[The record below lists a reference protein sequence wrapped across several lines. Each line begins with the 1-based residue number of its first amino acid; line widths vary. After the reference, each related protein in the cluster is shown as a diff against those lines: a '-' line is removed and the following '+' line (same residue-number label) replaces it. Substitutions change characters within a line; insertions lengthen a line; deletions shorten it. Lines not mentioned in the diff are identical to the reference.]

1 MSAPRH
7 FLDLDGFSATALNA
21 LLDTAADHK
30 AAAQAATTTA
40 HRAKTPRPLEGRILA
55 LLFQAQSTR
64 TRISFAAAIGQL
76 GGQGILLPRSELH
89 LDRGET
95 LADTATAI
103 SCYVDAVLLRST
115 EQNFFDQFVAQSQ
128 VPVING
134 LTEHSHPCQVLAD
147 LLTLRETF
155 GGGGTMDWQD
165 LRVAWLGPFN
175 NMTRSYLHAAEQL
188 GFALALSLPPE
199 LLAQAATADQA
210 LLERAQAANP
220 QITLCDS
227 PQEAAQGAQALTTD
241 TWHSLGDDQAA
252 HAKRVALLRPWRV
265 EESLFAQADPQAIF
279 LHCLPAHRD
288 EEVSAAVLDGA
299 RSRVWQ
305 QASNR
310 LPTQKAILLWTMG
323 ALDLP
328 A

>member
-1 MSAPRH
+1 MATPRH
-7 FLDLDGFSATALNA
+7 FLDLDGFSAQALTAL
-21 LLDTAADHK
+21 LTTAAHHK
-30 AAAQAATTTA
+30 APGRATA
-40 HRAKTPRPLEGRILA
+40 PPPLAGRILA

-95 LADTATAI
+95 LADTAAAI

-115 EQNFFDQFVAQSQ
+115 EQNFFDQFVAESH

-147 LLTLRETF
+147 LLTLCETF
-155 GGGGTMDWQD
+155 GDNWHA

-188 GFALALSLPPE
+188 GFALALSVPP
-199 LLAQAATADQA
+199 A
-210 LLERAQAANP
+210 LLPKTGTPDHALLTRVQTANP

-227 PQEAAQGAQALTTD
+227 PEEAVTGAHALTTD
-241 TWHSLGDDQAA
+241 TWHSLGDDATA
-252 HAKRVALLRPWRV
+252 HAKRVEQLQAWRV
-265 EESLFAQADPQAIF
+265 EESLFAQANPDAIF

-288 EEVSAAVLDGA
+288 EEVSAEVLDGA

-323 ALDLP
+323 SLDLP